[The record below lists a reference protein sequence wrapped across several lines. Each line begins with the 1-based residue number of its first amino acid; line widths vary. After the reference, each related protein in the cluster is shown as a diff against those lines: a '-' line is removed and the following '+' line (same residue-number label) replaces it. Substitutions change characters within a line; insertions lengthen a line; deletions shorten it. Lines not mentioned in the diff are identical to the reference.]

1 MTLVMVLLLK
11 NTATGNCG
19 RLTLT
24 YYSMTTGKTFW
35 LNAVLHIGLLIT
47 VATEAM
53 SVTHS

>member
-1 MTLVMVLLLK
+1 MTLAMVLLLK

-35 LNAVLHIGLLIT
+35 QSAVLLTGLLVT
-47 VATEAM
+47 KATGVM
-53 SVTHS
+53 RLT